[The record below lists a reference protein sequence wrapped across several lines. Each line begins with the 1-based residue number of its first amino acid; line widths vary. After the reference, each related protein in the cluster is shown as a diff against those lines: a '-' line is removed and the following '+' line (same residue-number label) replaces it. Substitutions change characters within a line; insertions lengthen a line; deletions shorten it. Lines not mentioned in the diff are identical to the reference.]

1 MSDYLKAICKLHNS
15 IQLQDFLPSS
25 DKKIYHYTS
34 PAGFQG
40 IITNRTL
47 RFTNRSFLNDYT
59 EGVYVLDLCI
69 ENLDSLVPDDKSFR
83 EELSRI
89 CKKQKEKMNEENIYV
104 YQCSFSLDR
113 DNLSLWNYY
122 TKGDSIRGYNLC
134 FDVNQI
140 QGKLY
145 IRLNTGEKTFPLC
158 GKVAYQKN
166 KQLQIVKQIID
177 RFRQLDL
184 SYEQNYKIAINLLV
198 KKLLVIGTFFKMPCF
213 EIEHEFRLVFDLNS
227 DTLKYRQKGTDKPIP
242 LKEILSNQK
251 YFEKG
256 GILIP
261 CIDVEFESDALKGI
275 GISPTLDFETTK
287 SSIYRATEINF
298 PQIKENKNSVYPSKI
313 PVRY

>member
-1 MSDYLKAICKLHNS
+1 MSVYINEAIDEYNNIH
-15 IQLQDFLPSS
+15 LQDFIQS
-25 DKKIYHYTS
+25 DNKKIYHYTS

-47 RFTNRSFLNDYT
+47 RFTDRFFLNDYT

-69 ENLDSLVPDDKSFR
+69 ENLDFLVPNDRNLRK
-83 EELSRI
+83 ELCRV
-89 CKKQKEKMNEENIYV
+89 CKKQKEKMNEANIYV
-104 YQCSFSLDR
+104 YQCSFSLDG

-134 FDVNQI
+134 FESRQI
-140 QGKLY
+140 SKKLHLKQKNNEKLSPLY
-145 IRLNTGEKTFPLC
+145 GVVVYEKQEQLNIIRRIIEKFQRLNQVYPKD
-158 GKVAYQKN
+158 YQFT
-166 KQLQIVKQIID
+166 IG
-177 RFRQLDL
+177 
-184 SYEQNYKIAINLLV
+184 LLV
-198 KKLLVIGTFFKMPCF
+198 QKLLVIGTFFKNPCF
-213 EIEHEFRLVFDLNS
+213 SVEHEFRIVFNLGINGLGS
-227 DTLKYRQKGTDKPIP
+227 FVQIQNEK
-242 LKEILSNQK
+242 K

-298 PQIKENKNSVYPSKI
+298 PQIKENKDSVYPSKI

>member
-1 MSDYLKAICKLHNS
+1 MSVYTEEAFDEYNNIR
-15 IQLQDFLPSS
+15 LQDFIQS
-25 DKKIYHYTS
+25 DNKKIYHYTS

-47 RFTNRSFLNDYT
+47 RFTDRFFLNDYT

-69 ENLDSLVPDDKSFR
+69 ENLDFLVPNDRNFR
-83 EELSRI
+83 EELSRVF
-89 CKKQKEKMNEENIYV
+89 KKQKEKMNETNIYV
-104 YQCSFSLDR
+104 YQCSFSLDN

-122 TKGDSIRGYNLC
+122 TKGDSIQGYNLC
-134 FDVNQI
+134 FEADQI
-140 QGKLY
+140 QKKLHLKQKNNEKLSPLY
-145 IRLNTGEKTFPLC
+145 GVVVYEKQEQLNIIRRIIEKFQRLNQVYPKNYQFTIRL
-158 GKVAYQKN
+158 
-166 KQLQIVKQIID
+166 
-177 RFRQLDL
+177 
-184 SYEQNYKIAINLLV
+184 LV
-198 KKLLVIGTFFKMPCF
+198 QKLLVIGTFFKMPCF

-298 PQIKENKNSVYPSKI
+298 PQIKENKDSVYPSKI

>member
-40 IITNRTL
+40 IITNSTL
-47 RFTNRSFLNDYT
+47 RFTDRFFLNDYT

-69 ENLDSLVPDDKSFR
+69 ENLDSLVPNDRNFR
-83 EELSRI
+83 EELSRVF
-89 CKKQKEKMNEENIYV
+89 KEQKENMNETDIYV
-104 YQCSFSLDR
+104 YQCSFSLDN

-122 TKGDSIRGYNLC
+122 TKGDSIQGYNLC
-134 FDVNQI
+134 FEADQI
-140 QGKLY
+140 QKKLHLKQKNNEKLSPLY
-145 IRLNTGEKTFPLC
+145 GVVVYEKQEQLNIIRRIIEKFQRSNQVYPENYQFTIRL
-158 GKVAYQKN
+158 
-166 KQLQIVKQIID
+166 
-177 RFRQLDL
+177 
-184 SYEQNYKIAINLLV
+184 LV
-198 KKLLVIGTFFKMPCF
+198 QKLLVIGTFFKNPCF
-213 EIEHEFRLVFDLNS
+213 SVEHEFRVVFNLGINN
-227 DTLKYRQKGTDKPIP
+227 LGNFVQIQNEK
-242 LKEILSNQK
+242 K
-251 YFEKG
+251 YFERG

-298 PQIKENKNSVYPSKI
+298 PQIKENKDSVYPSKI

>member
-40 IITNRTL
+40 IITNSTL
-47 RFTNRSFLNDYT
+47 RFTDRFFLNDYT

-69 ENLDSLVPDDKSFR
+69 ENLDSLVPNDRNFR
-83 EELSRI
+83 EELSRVF
-89 CKKQKEKMNEENIYV
+89 KEQKEKMNETYIYV
-104 YQCSFSLDR
+104 YQCSFSLDN

-122 TKGDSIRGYNLC
+122 TKGDSIQGYNLC
-134 FDVNQI
+134 FEADQI
-140 QGKLY
+140 QKKLHLKQKNNEKLSPLY
-145 IRLNTGEKTFPLC
+145 GVVVYEKQEQLNIIRRIIEKFQRSNQVYPENYQFTIRL
-158 GKVAYQKN
+158 
-166 KQLQIVKQIID
+166 
-177 RFRQLDL
+177 
-184 SYEQNYKIAINLLV
+184 LV
-198 KKLLVIGTFFKMPCF
+198 EKLLVIGTFFKNPCF
-213 EIEHEFRLVFDLNS
+213 SVEHEFRVVFNLGINN
-227 DTLKYRQKGTDKPIP
+227 LGNFVQIQNEK
-242 LKEILSNQK
+242 K
-251 YFEKG
+251 YFERG

-298 PQIKENKNSVYPSKI
+298 PQIKENKDSVYPSKI

>member
-40 IITNRTL
+40 IITNSTL
-47 RFTNRSFLNDYT
+47 RFTDRFFLNDYT

-69 ENLDSLVPDDKSFR
+69 ENLDSLVPNDRNFR
-83 EELSRI
+83 EELSRVF
-89 CKKQKEKMNEENIYV
+89 KEQKEKMNETDIYV
-104 YQCSFSLDR
+104 YQCSFSLDN

-122 TKGDSIRGYNLC
+122 TKGDSIQGYNLC
-134 FDVNQI
+134 FEADQI
-140 QGKLY
+140 QKKLHLKQKNNEKLSPLY
-145 IRLNTGEKTFPLC
+145 GVVVYEKQEQLNIIRRIIEKFQRSNQVYPENYQFTIRL
-158 GKVAYQKN
+158 
-166 KQLQIVKQIID
+166 
-177 RFRQLDL
+177 
-184 SYEQNYKIAINLLV
+184 LV
-198 KKLLVIGTFFKMPCF
+198 QKLLVIGTFFKNPCF
-213 EIEHEFRLVFDLNS
+213 SVEHEFRVVFNLGRNDLGDFVQIQNE
-227 DTLKYRQKGTDKPIP
+227 K
-242 LKEILSNQK
+242 K
-251 YFEKG
+251 YFERG

-298 PQIKENKNSVYPSKI
+298 PQIKGNKDSVYPSKI